1 MLPSERHPAPGASA
15 PPDTLRQLSVLPSWP
30 EAGKPFEDTRTAPRW
45 PWLGDSPALSPARR
59 PHTGPQRGPPRAAP
73 SPLLF
78 AFPLPPPSPL
88 NAPRP
93 TKQQLRSKSPGARPT
108 STQAITE
115 SDSRAPFLKPPQCRL
130 SPQLFPSKEG
140 HSLFLPITVFQPP
153 NPPPPP
159 LCSFH
164 IVSAGADL
172 GRQKTFPAIS
182 RGRAATP
189 RSSEPLHTLVLRRS
203 RHPQEQVSRALSGP
217 DSADEKFRG

>member
-1 MLPSERHPAPGASA
+1 MLLLPSERHPAPGASA

-115 SDSRAPFLKPPQCRL
+115 SDSRAPYLKPPQCRL
-130 SPQLFPSKEG
+130 RPQLCPLKEG
-140 HSLFLPITVFQPP
+140 HSLCFSQSQCFNLPTSVSPSLSFIWSLQMQTRGDRKPSQP
-153 NPPPPP
+153 
-159 LCSFH
+159 S
-164 IVSAGADL
+164 
-172 GRQKTFPAIS
+172 
-182 RGRAATP
+182 
-189 RSSEPLHTLVLRRS
+189 
-203 RHPQEQVSRALSGP
+203 
-217 DSADEKFRG
+217 